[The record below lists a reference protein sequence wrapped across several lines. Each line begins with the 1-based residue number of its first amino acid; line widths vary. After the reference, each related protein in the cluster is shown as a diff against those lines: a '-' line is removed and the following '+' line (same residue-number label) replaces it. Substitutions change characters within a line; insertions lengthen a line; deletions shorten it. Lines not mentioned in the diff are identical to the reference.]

1 MSNSSTTGGHPDD
14 GTFAAGRAETSA
26 PATRSEAD
34 SPANATNGPTVQ
46 GAAVHMLTVD
56 ARKVILIGTGLF
68 FLAFLVLLP
77 FWNWLGEH
85 DHRVWLWTS
94 LAGWLLGAAALPLI
108 RKHSGEG
115 RLG

>member
-26 PATRSEAD
+26 PTTRSETD
-34 SPANATNGPTVQ
+34 RPANATNAPAVD
-46 GAAVHMLTVD
+46 AAALQMLTVD

-68 FLAFLVLLP
+68 FVAFLVLLP

-94 LAGWLLGAAALPLI
+94 LAGWVLGATAFPLI